1 MDYDEMKKMNF
12 ELQLKVEEYEAL
24 GDQVE
29 TLRRICDKLEQEK
42 KNSVFKEQVLRMQI
56 ENLALSAP
64 EGIKGRIESI
74 LATPMVPSYP
84 NFSFY

>member
-29 TLRRICDKLEQEK
+29 TLRRICDKLE
-42 KNSVFKEQVLRMQI
+42 
-56 ENLALSAP
+56 
-64 EGIKGRIESI
+64 
-74 LATPMVPSYP
+74 
-84 NFSFY
+84 